1 MTNTPPPPGDP
12 AWAGIR
18 ARYEAGA
25 EAVDTIARGIGMTRI
40 TLAMKALKEGW
51 ALRGKRKVTARSR
64 AAPVARKPE
73 STRET
78 LQRLKDMLQKRLTQL
93 EEELQ
98 DLGKEVSALNTERG
112 IKSVNTLVRT
122 LEKVID
128 LERNEKL
135 KRRQDRTAHTYFD
148 DEQRRQL
155 AAKIERLEA
164 ERDGTLVVAD
174 PDTKGSDGA
183 ELPVAVLGEAGPATA
198 AGGT

>member
-12 AWAGIR
+12 AWADIR

-25 EAVDTIARGIGMTRI
+25 ERVDAIARDIGMTRI
-40 TLAMKALKEGW
+40 TLSLKALKDGW
-51 ALRGKRKVTARSR
+51 ALRGKRKARAPKR
-64 AAPVARKPE
+64 LAAPRKPE
-73 STRET
+73 TTRET

-135 KRRQDRTAHTYFD
+135 KRKQDRAAHKYFD

-155 AAKIERLEA
+155 AEKIDRLEA
-164 ERDGTLVVAD
+164 ERDGQLALANPDAD
-174 PDTKGSDGA
+174 GGDGT

-198 AGGT
+198 AGRP